1 MTPEDQIKAIAEL
14 EKWYVVQND
23 DGLWSLHNKEKCVGC
38 YGWETEDG
46 AWGALSRYGYDE
58 MTTSRDAIVPVIEKH
73 PLEVKRKVVHI
84 VSDLFYSSKDE
95 KNQWYNGGWRVDCK
109 AMACLFSTPPQLCEA
124 LLRATGKWIE

>member
-1 MTPEDQIKAIAEL
+1 MTPEDKIKAIAEL
-14 EKWYVVQND
+14 
-23 DGLWSLHNKEKCVGC
+23 DGWSDISWPFGTAFTGQGKPPHLNANLTPLLP
-38 YGWETEDG
+38 Y
-46 AWGALSRYGYDE
+46 L
-58 MTTSRDAIVPVIEKH
+58 TSRDAIVPVIEKH

-109 AMACLFSTPPQLCEA
+109 AMACLFSTPSQLCEA